1 MTMNSN
7 LLDNSPSRA
16 AIKRFA
22 VASLWWLVGVMA
34 LRLVG
39 A

>member
-1 MTMNSN
+1 MNAN
-7 LLDNSPSRA
+7 LLDNRT